1 MSKTG
6 CGMVARR
13 PGGQL
18 RRAGWSRGRA
28 LPLGRGRRGGWRAAC
43 TWVRGYTRGCVCP
56 RGRVQERLGTSEL
69 ARGRGTG
76 RCRRR
81 GTGGG
86 GARLLGGTGGGADE
100 PLQRLGRAE
109 VRGSAREQWRGGEQ
123 QRRHGRFTQ
132 RHRILLARCR
142 RHAAD
147 AAALLPPLPLLGGAE
162 DGWLDPPAWQLRPN
176 LRRHIMLRPRASCTW
191 GCGVATCTW
200 GCGSNTHMGHGTWG
214 CGLRV

>member
-43 TWVRGYTRGCVCP
+43 TWVHPGLRMPARACAGAAGDLRA
-56 RGRVQERLGTSEL
+56 GRRQGHGAVSPQGH
-69 ARGRGTG
+69 
-76 RCRRR
+76 RRR
-81 GTGGG
+81 GGTIAGGD
-86 GARLLGGTGGGADE
+86 R
-100 PLQRLGRAE
+100 RRGRRATAAAWA
-109 VRGSAREQWRGGEQ
+109 RGSARQRARAVARRRAAAPARPLHAASPDPPRAVPPPCGRRGRPAAAPPAAWRRGG
-123 QRRHGRFTQ
+123 R
-132 RHRILLARCR
+132 LARP
-142 RHAAD
+142 AGL
-147 AAALLPPLPLLGGAE
+147 AAAAQ
-162 DGWLDPPAWQLRPN
+162 PAPA
-176 LRRHIMLRPRASCTW
+176 HHVAASCLVHM

>member
-1 MSKTG
+1 M
-6 CGMVARR
+6 
-13 PGGQL
+13 
-18 RRAGWSRGRA
+18 
-28 LPLGRGRRGGWRAAC
+28 
-43 TWVRGYTRGCVCP
+43 
-56 RGRVQERLGTSEL
+56 
-69 ARGRGTG
+69 
-76 RCRRR
+76 
-81 GTGGG
+81 
-86 GARLLGGTGGGADE
+86 LGGTGGGADE

-147 AAALLPPLPLLGGAE
+147 AAALLPHLQLLGGAE

-200 GCGSNTHMGHGTWG
+200 GCGSNTHMGHGTWS